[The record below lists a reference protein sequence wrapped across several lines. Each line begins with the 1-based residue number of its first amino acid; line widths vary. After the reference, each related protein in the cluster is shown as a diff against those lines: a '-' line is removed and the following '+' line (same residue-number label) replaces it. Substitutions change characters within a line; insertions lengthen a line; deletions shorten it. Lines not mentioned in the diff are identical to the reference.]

1 MSDNMTA
8 NTGDFDGSNLGDG
21 ILVQF
26 SGIDQKMFI
35 RDEYWT
41 DPTCDCTIATLRF
54 FEVSKE
60 GETVSEWFLIKL
72 DMKTW
77 EIKENKFFNI
87 MIDADKMIK
96 EFVEGLDGIKETLT
110 IHSMRVKGLDT
121 SNAVDFMTHKTE
133 KMILEGLV
141 LGYEEI
147 FGKAEMISFS
157 MDSEEKNTWTIDD
170 QYCSSPKC
178 LCNEAVLTF
187 FKIDKEKY
195 QQAPAFSIR
204 MNIKNYSYDVEYNEV
219 GIKKINEV
227 MDHLKAHEPEILKTI
242 YKRYY
247 DVKTVTKDVLKKHR
261 IGENQSQS
269 KIKVGRN
276 DPCTCGSGKKY
287 KKCCGK

>member
-1 MSDNMTA
+1 MSNNMTA
-8 NTGDFDGSNLGDG
+8 NSGDFDGTYLGDG
-21 ILVQF
+21 ILVRF

-60 GETVSEWFLIKL
+60 GEVANEWFFIKL

-77 EIKENKFFNI
+77 EIQETQFFNI
-87 MIDADKMIK
+87 MIDADKMIE
-96 EFVEGLDGIKETLT
+96 EFLEGLDGMKETLI
-110 IHSMRVKGLDT
+110 IHAMRVKGLDT

-141 LGYEEI
+141 LGYDEN
-147 FGKAEMISFS
+147 FGDVEMISFS
-157 MDSEEKNTWTIDD
+157 MLSDEKNSWTIDD

-187 FKIDKEKY
+187 FKVDKEKY
-195 QQAPAFSIR
+195 QQDPAFSIR

-219 GIKKINEV
+219 GREKISQV
-227 MDHLKAHEPEILKTI
+227 MDHLKTHE
-242 YKRYY
+242 
-247 DVKTVTKDVLKKHR
+247 
-261 IGENQSQS
+261 
-269 KIKVGRN
+269 
-276 DPCTCGSGKKY
+276 
-287 KKCCGK
+287 

>member
-1 MSDNMTA
+1 MSNNMTA
-8 NTGDFDGSNLGDG
+8 NTGDFDGTHLGDG

-35 RDEYWT
+35 RDEYWS
-41 DPTCDCTIATLRF
+41 DPTSDGTIATLRF

-60 GETVSEWFLIKL
+60 GEVANEWFFIKL

-77 EIKENKFFNI
+77 EIQETQFFNI
-87 MIDADKMIK
+87 MIDADKMIE
-96 EFVEGLDGIKETLT
+96 EFLEGLDGMKETLI
-110 IHSMRVKGLDT
+110 IHAMRVKGLDT

-141 LGYEEI
+141 LGYDEI
-147 FGKAEMISFS
+147 FGDVEMISFS

-178 LCNEAVLTF
+178 LCNEAILTF
-187 FKIDKEKY
+187 FEVDKEKY
-195 QQAPAFSIR
+195 QQEPAFSIR

-219 GIKKINEV
+219 GKEKIAQV
-227 MDHLKAHEPEILKTI
+227 MDHLKAHEPEVLKMF

-247 DVKTVTKDVLKKHR
+247 EVKTVAKDVLKKHR